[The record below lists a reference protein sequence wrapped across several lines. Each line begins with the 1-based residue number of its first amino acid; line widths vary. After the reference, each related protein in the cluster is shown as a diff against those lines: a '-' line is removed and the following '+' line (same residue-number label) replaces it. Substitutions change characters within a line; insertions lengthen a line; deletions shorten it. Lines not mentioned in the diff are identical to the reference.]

1 MRVET
6 ISAGGNGGV
15 KVGIVGSLHGNEKLG
30 ARVIDMLRRMK
41 MPKGVGVIGI
51 IANTEAMKHNKRF
64 LDVDGNRCFPGSP
77 NGNSEERMAHN
88 VLEALKGCDYVI
100 DIHSTYASQPDTII
114 STKESSAKL
123 LEHIPIRKVLVM
135 GDAIASGRA
144 LIDHVR
150 CGVSI
155 EFSRK
160 KSTRYVAQ
168 KVALTIW
175 ALAQG
180 KRYKDKEVYK
190 VIGFFGEKGKDYGFR
205 NFKPV
210 ESADVKKKFGLDTP
224 DKLFPVFIGEKG
236 YGPYC
241 MMAVPL
247 TRRA

>member
-1 MRVET
+1 MKIET
-6 ISAGGNGGV
+6 ISDGCNGNI
-15 KVGIVGSLHGNEKLG
+15 KLGIVGSLHGNEKLG
-30 ARVIDMLRRMK
+30 ARVIEMLRRMK

-77 NGNSEERMAHN
+77 NGNNEERMAYN
-88 VLEALKGCDYVI
+88 MLEALKECDYVI

-114 STKESSAKL
+114 ITKESSKKL
-123 LEHIPIRKVLVM
+123 VNYIPIRKVLVM
-135 GDAIASGRA
+135 SGAIASGRA
-144 LIDHVR
+144 LIDHVK

-168 KVALTIW
+168 KIMLTIL

-180 KRYKDKEVYK
+180 KKYKNKEFYK

-224 DKLFPVFIGEKG
+224 DKLFPVFIGERG
-236 YGPYC
+236 YGSYC
-241 MMAVPL
+241 MMATPL
-247 TRRA
+247 TLRV